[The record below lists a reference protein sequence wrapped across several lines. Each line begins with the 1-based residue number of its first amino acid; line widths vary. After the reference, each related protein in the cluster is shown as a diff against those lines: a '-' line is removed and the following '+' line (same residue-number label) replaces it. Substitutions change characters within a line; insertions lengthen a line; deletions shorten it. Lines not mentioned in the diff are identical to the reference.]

1 VSKRENFTCLAA
13 IQRGLGFLSA
23 FQETGV
29 DSVEPGSSD
38 GQAAR
43 IASRDERNA
52 SMSQYLV
59 LIYEDEA
66 GYAEGGDAVWG
77 EVGAEHGVFGQA
89 NEKAL
94 LGGNALQ
101 PTATA
106 TSIRGGTVTDGPFA
120 ETKEAL
126 GGYYLIEAADLDEAI
141 AVAKQVPARF
151 GGVEVRPI
159 MVLG

>member
-1 VSKRENFTCLAA
+1 
-13 IQRGLGFLSA
+13 
-23 FQETGV
+23 
-29 DSVEPGSSD
+29 
-38 GQAAR
+38 
-43 IASRDERNA
+43 
-52 SMSQYLV
+52 MSQYLV
-59 LIYEDEA
+59 LIYEAEA

-77 EVGAEHGVFGQA
+77 EVGAAHGTFGQA
-89 NEKAL
+89 NEKAI

-106 TSIRGGTVTDGPFA
+106 TSIRGGVVTDGPFA

-141 AVAKQVPARF
+141 GIAKQVPARF